1 VQRYDLLSRADAET
15 LQAAIR
21 EAHSLRAIVAS
32 LKAQLSQAP
41 DTAGPARNDAQI
53 RALEDEIERKT
64 GEARGL
70 RKALEGEVRVQLC
83 TRTHTHTHTRN
94 HCQQATANST
104 DPLNFISSD
113 LGCSSSRLFIY
124 I

>member
-83 TRTHTHTHTRN
+83 TRTHTQEN
-94 HCQQATANST
+94 NCQQATANST
-104 DPLNFISSD
+104 DPPSIYSKFYIIRPWVLVIPY
-113 LGCSSSRLFIY
+113 IY